1 MKDDVAQHEHE
12 CRNWPLDQRARW
24 YEAFQVHGM
33 VCSWKPSTR
42 TPRAYIWDLYLRHC
56 LDHGLQ
62 PALTAEGVGSFAQA
76 CKQRNLVGRSFHNY
90 AVALA
95 AVAKI
100 VDPDSAYIA
109 PLERLNRLAT
119 VKARQDPK
127 RKTAILATIPAA
139 DEIFGQLC
147 DGLRVIG
154 VELDSTPRDLLCNAS
169 KRLSPE
175 RRLLIVY
182 RRRLMTAL
190 LLACP
195 ERRGAF
201 CQLRCSDI
209 SPDLMTIRYRSE
221 TTKPGTEN
229 LQPLPQALQPHL
241 RRWLDLRGL
250 FAPTHDRL
258 WIQIEEDC
266 GAPAGPDTIYRD
278 VKATMRK
285 LAGSALY
292 PHLLRDLAATF
303 ARDELPQ
310 LPRLGSSVLNHTD
323 QRTTALYTE
332 AAKDAGAFRAAQTAI
347 AGVVDQAGQKT
358 RTAQRGPSRAA
369 LNGSYRK
376 RCSRT

>member
-1 MKDDVAQHEHE
+1 MKDDAAQHEHE
-12 CRNWPLDQRARW
+12 CRSWPLDQQARW
-24 YEAFQVHGM
+24 CEAFQLHGII
-33 VCSWKPSTR
+33 CSWKPATR
-42 TPRAYIWDLYLRHC
+42 RPRAYIWDLYLRHC
-56 LDHGLQ
+56 LDHRLPQ
-62 PALTAEGVGSFAQA
+62 ALTADGVGTFAKA
-76 CKQRNLVGRSFHNY
+76 CKERDLVGRSFHNY

-100 VDPDSAYIA
+100 VDPDSNFIA
-109 PLERLNRLAT
+109 TLERLNGLAT
-119 VKARQDPK
+119 TKARQGPK
-127 RKTAILATIPAA
+127 RKTAVLATMPAA
-139 DEIFGQLC
+139 DEIFSQLC
-147 DGLRVIG
+147 DGLHEIG
-154 VELDSTPRDLLCNAS
+154 VELDSTPRDLLRNAP

-175 RRLLIVY
+175 RRRLIVY
-182 RRRLMTAL
+182 RRRLVTAL

-201 CQLRCSDI
+201 SQLLCSDI

-229 LQPLPQALQPHL
+229 VQPLPQALQPHL

-278 VKATMRK
+278 VRAAMRELK
-285 LAGSALY
+285 GNAY

-323 QRTTALYTE
+323 QRTTAIYTE
-332 AAKDAGAFRAAQTAI
+332 AAKDAGAFNAAQTAI

-376 RCSRT
+376 RCSRS